1 MFEELS
7 VVLGAYPE
15 PVGVWENF
23 CHKKP
28 CTGSES
34 GSGLDA
40 DSATSCIRIRIHFQN
55 TDIQRTALILIPS
68 FSIYVVISVHTVLA
82 CKYLDISAQYPL
94 EGKLSQAFPDVPLY
108 GPNGPFTTDNRQ
120 KSARVRSFSRP
131 E

>member
-34 GSGLDA
+34 GSELDA
-40 DSATSCIRIRIHFQN
+40 DSATSCIRIRIQLIRIRN
-55 TDIQRTALILIPS
+55 TDLQRTALIFIPS
-68 FSIYVVISVHTVLA
+68 TAYM
-82 CKYLDISAQYPL
+82 
-94 EGKLSQAFPDVPLY
+94 
-108 GPNGPFTTDNRQ
+108 
-120 KSARVRSFSRP
+120 
-131 E
+131 